1 MKSRCGLRGR
11 GEVSGRSGCH
21 EDSSSLCFPCGPGH
35 GTTRDPSLPESVPC
49 WLARAPGTRQG
60 MQTSSGQVPSSR
72 DQSTVPGEA
81 PAHLSQVLGVKGRSS
96 MERSPLFAS
105 EAAGRADCCWWR
117 WPGRRVREAP
127 LAVRIRHRD
136 RRTREQHYHSK
147 DPMGAIQQIPY

>member
-1 MKSRCGLRGR
+1 MAGLGAMRIPPVCASHVVLATGLQ
-11 GEVSGRSGCH
+11 GTLACLKV
-21 EDSSSLCFPCGPGH
+21 FPAGWPG
-35 GTTRDPSLPESVPC
+35 LQE
-49 WLARAPGTRQG
+49 TRQD

-81 PAHLSQVLGVKGRSS
+81 PKHLSQVLGVKGRSS

-105 EAAGRADCCWWR
+105 GAAGRADCCWWR